1 MSKLTLNE
9 LKLVTKSR
17 VIKDYEIE
25 ILSDL
30 IKILSEPKTKTIFSK
45 WKIRDI
51 RRDFI
56 KSRHKF
62 SKSKIRDQKKSLQH
76 KKIKKSFWIINSK
89 KRET

>member
-30 IKILSEPKTKTIFSK
+30 IKILSEPKTKRIFSK
-45 WKIRDI
+45 
-51 RRDFI
+51 
-56 KSRHKF
+56 
-62 SKSKIRDQKKSLQH
+62 
-76 KKIKKSFWIINSK
+76 
-89 KRET
+89 